1 MPEPGPTHMALAERN
16 RLLSRTRAISLGIAG
31 GAALAALGLG
41 TAFAHAIPGH
51 SHSQAVQG
59 RPAQP
64 GGGLPG
70 TTGPAPSASPSHGAR
85 STGPARTARRGHPAR
100 RHHAI
105 APPAQPPAPAPSS
118 SAPPPVSSGGS

>member
-1 MPEPGPTHMALAERN
+1 MPQPGPTHTALAERN
-16 RLLSRTRAISLGIAG
+16 RLLSRTRTISLGIAG

-51 SHSQAVQG
+51 HHTQASQAQ
-59 RPAQP
+59 PAQP

-70 TTGPAPSASPSHGAR
+70 TTGTGLPASSSGPASSP
-85 STGPARTARRGHPAR
+85 GPARTARRGHHAR